1 MFFLKIF
8 GAKFQLSL
16 LAFFLKIHLISHLF
30 KIFRKKSSN
39 MPLNLGRS
47 LAHRIKG
54 FHKIDFPFSFG
65 QKNRIFRQEIKS
77 KN

>member
-1 MFFLKIF
+1 
-8 GAKFQLSL
+8 
-16 LAFFLKIHLISHLF
+16 
-30 KIFRKKSSN
+30 

-47 LAHRIKG
+47 LAHRIKA

>member
-1 MFFLKIF
+1 
-8 GAKFQLSL
+8 
-16 LAFFLKIHLISHLF
+16 
-30 KIFRKKSSN
+30 

-47 LAHRIKG
+47 LTHRIKG

>member
-1 MFFLKIF
+1 MVGFSSDHDYLLAIFLKFLEKRAQTRRSIW
-8 GAKFQLSL
+8 GAVWHTES
-16 LAFFLKIHLISHLF
+16 
-30 KIFRKKSSN
+30 R
-39 MPLNLGRS
+39 
-47 LAHRIKG
+47 G